1 MGGVLCEHCTAACCR
16 YIALPIDTPEDQADF
31 DDIRWFLIHER
42 VSVFVEDGD
51 WYISLES
58 PCRHLQPD
66 HRCGIYDTRP
76 KICRSY
82 SVDDCD
88 YHSGDYGWEQ
98 HFTCAEHL
106 DAYVRANPPEQ
117 TTNPRQKRRRRT
129 LITKARCGRQPREG
143 AVQPAQRDRNGAALP
158 VLPFRD

>member
-1 MGGVLCEHCTAACCR
+1 MAGILCEHCTAACCR
-16 YIALPIDTPEDQADF
+16 YIALPIDTPEDEADF

-66 HRCGIYDTRP
+66 HRCGIYETRP

-82 SVDDCD
+82 SADDCD

-98 HFTCAEHL
+98 HFTCAAHL
-106 DAYVRANPPEQ
+106 DAYIRAHPPRLNTDTRRARQ
-117 TTNPRQKRRRRT
+117 RARLIAMPRR
-129 LITKARCGRQPREG
+129 ARQQC
-143 AVQPAQRDRNGAALP
+143 AADAQPAQRDRNHVALP
-158 VLPFRD
+158 ILPFSD